1 MAQAKGTS
9 SLALRGRW
17 RSIRRTS
24 VGPSMTESS
33 THPSTWL
40 SAFPKSGSTWL
51 RFLVR
56 HLLHGPATSS
66 SEVEADLPSLHEER
80 PLSPLRRKRGR
91 LILTH
96 KTWEAQRAL
105 RIPTAGFVQL
115 IRHPVDVV
123 LSDMRYFLL
132 TQFDSYLRNK
142 GLDSRTMQEHAN
154 ELAGTFLTH
163 LLQNKDT
170 PKQRQLGFGSWSEN
184 VESWLEVRQDYP
196 HVVVRYEDLRSDPV
210 AQLGRVAFFLGLN
223 PDREALES
231 ATSACSI
238 KAMRQ
243 LQEREIRNRRQ
254 GRFYHPRHRVAYEAG
269 LRFVNEG
276 HVGSA
281 AAFGPE
287 VLDRL
292 QELFGETMAK
302 LGYGIKDSQCTVDP
316 LDPLDSF
323 DAIDPFL
330 ETRWSGL
337 QAS

>member
-1 MAQAKGTS
+1 
-9 SLALRGRW
+9 
-17 RSIRRTS
+17 
-24 VGPSMTESS
+24 MTEYS

-40 SAFPKSGSTWL
+40 TAFPKSGSTWL
-51 RFLVR
+51 RFLVH
-56 HLLHGPATSS
+56 HLLYGPSTCS
-66 SEVEADLPSLHEER
+66 SEVEADLPSIHEKQ
-80 PLSPLRRKRGR
+80 PLPPLRRRKGR

-105 RIPTAGFVQL
+105 QIPTAGFVQL

-132 TQFDSYLRNK
+132 TQLDSYLRSD
-142 GLDSRTMQEHAN
+142 GLDSRTMQEHAKD
-154 ELAGTFLTH
+154 LAGIFLTH

-184 VESWLEVRQDYP
+184 VESWLAVQQDYP
-196 HVVVRYEDLRSDPV
+196 HVVVRYEDLRSNPA
-210 AQLGRVAFFLGLN
+210 AQLGRVALFLGLN
-223 PDREALES
+223 PDREALDN

-243 LQEREIRNRRQ
+243 LQEREIRNRQ
-254 GRFYHPRHRVAYEAG
+254 PGRFYQPRHQVAYEAG

-287 VLDRL
+287 ILDRL
-292 QELFGETMAK
+292 QEIYGETMTK

-316 LDPLDSF
+316 LDFF
-323 DAIDPFL
+323 DAVTPIL
-330 ETRWSGL
+330 ETHWSGQ